1 MFIDF
6 ETFFD
11 LSIKAGAVKSG
22 IGYRQFYK
30 LAYKTLR
37 ELGERDPLAWH
48 RACVE
53 LDWYKKKRPYFN
65 LHPLIEKKLLE
76 INEAIQLKDLGFLP
90 LGTIEIR
97 TKRRSYLVCEIKK
110 EPDCPNEIFCS
121 IQTRKDVQ
129 DFAFTKDGTVGELR
143 SRALLVDHWDNES
156 KIDSEAAMLIIA
168 GVCMLA
174 KDKSIVTP
182 VILNA
187 DRRENMSDEK
197 IEKYAKRAIRRTGRI
212 GFDVGRELERNKAL
226 AHYRNGC
233 FAVYHVGKDHELYP
247 DNCEADRV
255 PVIKWRN
262 GAIVNR
268 DNVPRVPTGFKG

>member
-1 MFIDF
+1 MFKDY
-6 ETFFD
+6 ET
-11 LSIKAGAVKSG
+11 LLALAVRHKIVDKS
-22 IGYRQFYK
+22 IGYKTFYANARQVINETSK
-30 LAYKTLR
+30 I
-37 ELGERDPLAWH
+37 DPLAKR
-48 RACVE
+48 RACDE
-53 LDWYKKKRPYFN
+53 IAWYEDRRPYFN
-65 LHPLIEKKLLE
+65 LHPLINAKLLE
-76 INEAIQLKDLGFLP
+76 INEEIELEWLNLP
-90 LGTIEIR
+90 LRVMEIR
-97 TKRRSYLVCEIKK
+97 TEKKAFLVSELSFYESHRVIS
-110 EPDCPNEIFCS
+110 CS
-121 IQTRKDVQ
+121 ISENKSYYS
-129 DFAFTKDGTVGELR
+129 FWYTKDGTVGESLTR
-143 SRALLVDHWDNES
+143 DPFRTEEPEDQRRRVE
-156 KIDSEAAMLIIA
+156 AMLIIA